1 MNVLFAFAATLL
13 AIGLCA
19 ALIHGR
25 LTALR
30 RLCLA
35 ALARTDAALRRRHD
49 LVVALVEAG
58 RRLLPLAGDTLADLA
73 LARETA
79 SAAAAQAAAR
89 GEPLALRELSQAEE
103 RLEILLA
110 RLRALAR
117 VDQEQDTAASLG
129 LLFQDLDDAAHHV
142 ALARLAYNEAARG
155 YNAYRHGFPALLL
168 AGAFGFEDA
177 PFLEFGGAL
186 FRVPPDPGCARGC
199 PN

>member
-1 MNVLFAFAATLL
+1 MNALFAFAATLL

-25 LTALR
+25 LAALR

-35 ALARTDAALRRRHD
+35 ALGRADAALRRRHD

-58 RRLLPLAGDTLADLA
+58 RSQLPQAGDALADLA
-73 LARETA
+73 LAREAA

-89 GEPLALRELSQAEE
+89 GEPLALHELGRAEE
-103 RLEILLA
+103 RLETLLTRLRTLA
-110 RLRALAR
+110 RAAR
-117 VDQEQDTAASLG
+117 EQDTAASLG
-129 LLFQDLDDAAHHV
+129 PLFQDLDDAAHHV

-186 FRVPPDPGCARGC
+186 FRVPPGPGCTRGC
-199 PN
+199 PD